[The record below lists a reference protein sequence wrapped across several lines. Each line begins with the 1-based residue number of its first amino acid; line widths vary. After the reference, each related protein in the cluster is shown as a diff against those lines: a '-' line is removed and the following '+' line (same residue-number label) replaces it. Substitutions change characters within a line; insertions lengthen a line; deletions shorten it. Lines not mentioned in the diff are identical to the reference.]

1 MFDTTS
7 LDSNGFNFVVN
18 NGIGTEADDAIL
30 ASACSASLN
39 PAATILG
46 IESSLTAQS
55 TLGLTASLESLSIN
69 SDIPAS
75 ISPLFLFDQQG
86 ALTDITGNT
95 NTVADTQ
102 ANFDP
107 LLGTKRDQLLVGEN
121 SQNLLAKDTI
131 QATSVI
137 TGTLSDGDHTTFDQA
152 RFRNEYLLTGLTAG
166 EQVQVNL
173 DASFDTFLVLINA
186 RNGKTLDY
194 NNNSNGT
201 YNSQLTFTAEADAS
215 YIVRSTS
222 FRPGVTGDY
231 SLTTNF
237 GSPTPVTVIGSNK
250 TTTGTLANTDPTNPT
265 LTGRF
270 SDDYLLRRVVPGQ
283 AVQVNMDAVF
293 DTYLQIINADTG
305 VVLTSNDDA
314 SGTFNS
320 QVGFIVEAG
329 TNYLIRATSFGR
341 NVTGEYNLTTQR
353 VALPG
358 SYDLNYGY
366 GLIDAGAAVAAAVG
380 DSPFPDVRNLGGNS
394 WNLDMINAPEAWAQG
409 YTGQGIV
416 VAVVDTGVDYTHP
429 DLANNI
435 WINSGEIADNGID
448 DDGNGYVDDV
458 QGWNFVDGNN
468 NPLDLN
474 GHGTHVAGT
483 IAAENNNL
491 GITGIAYD
499 ATIMPVRVLSS
510 EGDGNRANIAN
521 GIRYAVDNGANV
533 INLSLGGGYSSEIQD
548 AIEYANSLG
557 SVIVMASGN
566 EGSTQP
572 IAPASLADQFGIA
585 VGAVDINRQ
594 VASFSNQAG
603 LPILN
608 YVVAPGKNIY
618 STYPNNSYRYLN
630 GTSMATPH
638 VSGVV
643 ALMLSANPNLTP
655 ADVESL
661 IAATATTAGITV

>member
-18 NGIGTEADDAIL
+18 NGIGTEADSAIL
-30 ASACSASLN
+30 GSLN
-39 PAATILG
+39 PTTTTLG
-46 IESSLTAQS
+46 IEASPTTQS
-55 TLGLTASLESLSIN
+55 ALALSPSLESLTFS
-69 SDIPAS
+69 SDIPAH
-75 ISPLFLFDQQG
+75 ISPLVLFEQQG
-86 ALTDITGNT
+86 ILTDIISNT
-95 NTVADTQ
+95 NTVADTKG
-102 ANFDP
+102 NFDS
-107 LLGTKRDQLLVGEN
+107 LLGTNREQLLVGES
-121 SQNLLAKDTI
+121 SQNLIAKNTII
-131 QATSVI
+131 QATSVVS
-137 TGTLSDGDHTTFDQA
+137 GTLAGGDSTSFDQA
-152 RFRNEYLLTGLTAG
+152 RFQDDYLLTGLTAG

-186 RNGKTLDY
+186 KNGKTIDY

-201 YNSQLTFTAEADAS
+201 LNSQLTFTAEAGAN

-222 FRPGVTGDY
+222 FRHDVTGDY

-250 TTTGTLANTDPTNPT
+250 TITGTLVNTDPTNPT

-270 SDDYLLRRVVPGQ
+270 SDDYLLRGIVRGQ
-283 AVQVNMDAVF
+283 AVQVNMDAAF
-293 DTYLQIINADTG
+293 DTYLQIVNADTG

-314 SGTFNS
+314 SGLFS
-320 QVGFIVEAG
+320 AQVGFRVEAD
-329 TNYLIRATSFGR
+329 TNYLIRATSFTKD
-341 NVTGEYNLTTQR
+341 VTGTYTLTTQR

-358 SYDLNYGY
+358 NYDLNYGY

-380 DSPFPDVRNLGGNS
+380 ESPFADVPNLGGNS
-394 WNLDMINAPEAWAQG
+394 WDMDMINAPEVWAQG
-409 YTGQGIV
+409 YTGQGVV

-435 WINSGEIADNGID
+435 WVNSSEIADNGID

-468 NPLDLN
+468 NPMDLN
-474 GHGTHVAGT
+474 GHGTHVSGT
-483 IAAENNNL
+483 IASENNNF
-491 GITGIAYD
+491 GITGVAYD

-510 EGDGNRANIAN
+510 EGDGNRENIAE

-533 INLSLGGGYSSEIQD
+533 INLSLGGGYSSQIQD

-572 IAPASLADQFGIA
+572 IAPAFLAAQFGIA
-585 VGAVDINRQ
+585 VGAVDINLA

-603 LPILN
+603 LPVLN
-608 YVVAPGKNIY
+608 YVVAPGDNIY
-618 STYPNNSYRYLN
+618 STVPSNSYRYLD

-643 ALMLSANPNLTP
+643 ALMLSANPDLTP
-655 ADVESL
+655 AEVASL
-661 IAATATTAGITV
+661 ITQNASTAGITV